1 MESEDET
8 VDASVPHSVPV
19 ESDHAPPSDISPI
32 DAILASPMLYTPE
45 AESSSRHDVSTS
57 GSSLILNDEAE
68 KQVLEAEVSEL
79 LSQEVLQSL
88 LCESE
93 AVFPE
98 EVQAETAKHSTEE
111 DELSKPPIVDFYP
124 DGKIH

>member
-1 MESEDET
+1 MEPEDET
-8 VDASVPHSVPV
+8 GDASIPQSVPV
-19 ESDHAPPSDISPI
+19 ETDHALPFDISPI

-57 GSSLILNDEAE
+57 GSSLLLNDEAE

-98 EVQAETAKHSTEE
+98 EVQSETVKQLSE